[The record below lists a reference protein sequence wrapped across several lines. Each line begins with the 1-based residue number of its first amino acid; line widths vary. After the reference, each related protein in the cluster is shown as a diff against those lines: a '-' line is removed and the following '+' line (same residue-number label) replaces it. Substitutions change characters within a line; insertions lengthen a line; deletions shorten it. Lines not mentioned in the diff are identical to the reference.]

1 MLRFAIRLL
10 VLSALALGTAAPA
23 LAQCPPYCPYPP
35 FPPQPPMHPPP
46 PGFPPGYPPGGPYS
60 QPMGFRCVTPAGV
73 CPLAGPGPLG
83 FQCSCPSPFGIAVGR
98 IVN

>member
-1 MLRFAIRLL
+1 MLRFAICVL
-10 VLSALALGTAAPA
+10 VLSALVLGAAAPA

-35 FPPQPPMHPPP
+35 FPPQPPMQPP
-46 PGFPPGYPPGGPYS
+46 PPGYPPGGPYS
-60 QPMGFRCVTPAGV
+60 QPMGFRCATPAGV